1 MYNDGLYTNFTSL
14 NSDNSKLP
22 MVMYY
27 EFKTYCVRWFISSR
41 IPIVIRL
48 YTNNAYIRRY
58 VQVTSEIVL
67 SNVEGI
73 DWILYGIYSASRD
86 ARINSIPPHGATVLS
101 GPGHPHCRHFAIT
114 HVIEVCRQLASGIR
128 TELLASCQQICVT
141 YTTAV
146 CTVKNSWWWTEEQSE
161 TCRIYIYCPSYTTQ
175 CCKVRIM

>member
-1 MYNDGLYTNFTSL
+1 VYNDGLYTNFTSL

-128 TELLASCQQICVT
+128 TELLAAVSKSVWHIPLLCVQWKT
-141 YTTAV
+141 PDDGQR
-146 CTVKNSWWWTEEQSE
+146 NSPKHVEFIFIV
-161 TCRIYIYCPSYTTQ
+161 RHTQ
-175 CCKVRIM
+175 LNVAK